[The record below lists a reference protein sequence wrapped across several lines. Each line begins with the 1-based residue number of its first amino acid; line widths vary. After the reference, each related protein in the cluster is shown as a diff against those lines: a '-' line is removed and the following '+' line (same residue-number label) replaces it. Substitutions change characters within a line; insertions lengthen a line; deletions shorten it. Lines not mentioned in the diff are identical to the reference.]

1 MNDRSDQKSRTK
13 QPPAAAKEI
22 LGPVPSEAIGVDSGF
37 SSSDVGVPRSP
48 ERSSTLPSAAVTP
61 KSGRAHA
68 VDPMALP
75 VHEPMLDPES
85 VTGSFVAPALD
96 ESVADENPLMRAIAP
111 GEALQLVRYARRGNT
126 LVISGLTPH
135 GRRLTFE
142 QREDRD
148 GWYVVVAGRRRRPT
162 ERELGLVVASIT
174 QEMEAAMA
182 PEGENEVRA
191 AYRLAS
197 ASDQPGLPIP
207 GIQAYR
213 DLLLDEAAAFCAGQI
228 QRLGVV
234 AIEYQAFKR
243 FALRHGHRIGA
254 LFVRALGERLHDL
267 YAREKMLHV
276 FHKTGKAFRLIAIN
290 RTAADISAL
299 VERITS
305 QETKLWLVNRVWG
318 SELRTHP
325 DEVNFHIGVA
335 KASPAERTSNYVALA
350 QRLND
355 DAFRASKL
363 GQLKGHTS
371 LVLAKSDYRTTVY
384 QWQASSEDEFETI
397 AAQMD
402 DGPAEV
408 MAEMS
413 DYLHELVPADL
424 EGMSVDGDLRALM
437 YKAIARDGFWQGT
450 TALRLAGELLTR
462 RMLSG
467 EETPAEEHNYVGGFD
482 LGDEFC
488 GVSVEG
494 DSLFYA
500 WGDLNSAGSTRV
512 RAGLER
518 LRQAVGWRRPDGGGI
533 VGRFINALA
542 PRPSLSL
549 PDRIRRAA
557 QDAYE
562 ELLEIPE
569 MVVND
574 TVDIA
579 GFLWTQA
586 GELVRDRD
594 IVEGARLV
602 LSVRGRH
609 RRVTVLERRSG
620 FIVRLDIDGVEHPA
634 AVSDSITGPVVK
646 LRIRNA
652 VVSAAICVLQTRRE
666 ELEEILTLIRE
677 DNNLPED
684 AEMDVVGF
692 LRHIADILL
701 TEQVKAPAKI
711 ELALGAR
718 YDSENFVGAYTLED
732 VRERHP
738 GLFYEAVHHTLL
750 VSHAH
755 EPDRQLCDLIA
766 HTMLTSARPNP

>member
-1 MNDRSDQKSRTK
+1 VPAEGIGGDAGFGQSVDLLMSIPPRDQSVTD
-13 QPPAAAKEI
+13 AAEH
-22 LGPVPSEAIGVDSGF
+22 
-37 SSSDVGVPRSP
+37 RN
-48 ERSSTLPSAAVTP
+48 
-61 KSGRAHA
+61 
-68 VDPMALP
+68 ALI
-75 VHEPMLDPES
+75 ENMDS
-85 VTGSFVAPALD
+85 VTGTFATPNIDDSIVEP
-96 ESVADENPLMRAIAP
+96 SPLARAIAP

-162 ERELGLVVASIT
+162 ERELGLVIASIT

-197 ASDQPGLPIP
+197 ASDQPGMPVQGL
-207 GIQAYR
+207 QAYR
-213 DLLLDEAAAFCAGQI
+213 DLLLDEAAAFCAAQI

-243 FALRHGHRIGA
+243 FAIRHGHRIA
-254 LFVRALGERLHDL
+254 AAFVRALGERLHEL
-267 YAREKMLHV
+267 FGKEKMLHV
-276 FHKTGKAFRLIAIN
+276 FHKTGKAFRMIVIN
-290 RTAADISAL
+290 RTAGEVYDLIDA
-299 VERITS
+299 VTS
-305 QETKLWLVNRVWG
+305 QETKIWLVNRVWG

-325 DEVNFHIGVA
+325 DEVNFHIGFA
-335 KASPAERTSNYVALA
+335 KASPSERSSNFAALA

-355 DAFRASKL
+355 DAYRAAKL

-413 DYLHELVPADL
+413 DYLHELLPADL
-424 EGMSVDGDLRALM
+424 EGMSVDGDLNALM

-450 TALRLAGELLTR
+450 TAMRLAGDRLVH
-462 RMLSG
+462 RMLLREDTPEG
-467 EETPAEEHNYVGGFD
+467 EQNYVGGFD
-482 LGDEFC
+482 LGDEFY
-488 GVSVEG
+488 GIAVEN
-494 DSLFYA
+494 DHLYYA

-512 RAGLER
+512 RAGLEALQR
-518 LRQAVGWRRPDGGGI
+518 AVGWRREDGGGI
-533 VGRFINALA
+533 VGRFVEALA
-542 PRPSLSL
+542 PPMSAQTALL
-549 PDRIRRAA
+549 PDRVRKSAA
-557 QDAYE
+557 DAYD
-562 ELLEIPE
+562 ELTLEAE
-569 MVVND
+569 LHVND
-574 TVDIA
+574 AVDIA
-579 GFLWTQA
+579 GFLWTQS

-602 LSVRGRH
+602 LSIRGRH
-609 RRVTVLERRSG
+609 RRVEVLERKAG
-620 FIVRLDIDGVEHPA
+620 FIVKLDIEGVEHPA

-646 LRIRNA
+646 LRIRNV
-652 VVSAAICVLQTRRE
+652 VVSAAICVLQTSRD

-677 DNNLPED
+677 DNNLPDDE
-684 AEMDVVGF
+684 EMDVIGF

-701 TEQVKAPAKI
+701 AEQVKAPAKI
-711 ELALGAR
+711 ELALGAQ
-718 YDSENFVGAYTLED
+718 YDAENFVGVYTLED

-750 VSHAH
+750 QEHAY
-755 EPDRQLCDLIA
+755 EIDRQLCDLIG
-766 HTMLTSARPNP
+766 HTMLTSTRPAL